1 MKKVILL
8 AMIAIIGMANF
19 SIAQSDTD
27 PRERIRFGAKAG
39 ANYSNVYDT
48 EGEEFRADG
57 KIGFAGGVFVAI
69 PIGKFIGIQPEI
81 QFAQKGFKATGSI
94 LGSDYTFTRTTSFI
108 DVPLLVQFKPIEY
121 VSIVAGPQYSYL
133 FKQKD
138 VFSNT
143 LFTVEQDFE
152 NDNIRKNILCFL
164 IGLDFNIKHI
174 VIGTRFGI
182 DMLNNNG
189 DNTSSTPRYKN
200 IWLQLTVGA
209 QF

>member
-19 SIAQSDTD
+19 SNAQSDVE
-27 PRERIRFGAKAG
+27 PGERVRFGAKAG
-39 ANYSNVYDT
+39 INYSNVYDT
-48 EGEEFRADG
+48 DGEEFRADG

-69 PIGKFIGIQPEI
+69 PIGKYLGIQPEI
-81 QFAQKGFKATGSI
+81 QFAQKGFKANGSI
-94 LGSDYTFTRTTSFI
+94 LGSNYTFTRTTSFI

-121 VSIVAGPQYSYL
+121 VSIVVGPQYSYL

-143 LFTVEQDFE
+143 LFTVEQEFE

-164 IGLDFNIKHI
+164 VGLDFNINHI

-182 DMLNNNG
+182 DMLKNNG
-189 DNTSSTPRYKN
+189 DNSSSTPRYKN